1 MPEILI
7 SIANKIPQLVGDV
20 RQITS
25 GNRDYRLRLIF
36 DDDWEDGEKTVLF
49 VRENGFVYP
58 PVRTENDECVIPE
71 VNGVPIREWLYI
83 GVKQGEVHTSRP
95 CGVTVYR
102 SINDMIDDEAVQ
114 PDPSMWEDVLARLEE
129 LEANGGGGT
138 GGGGSVP
145 AGTDLVGHAVISLAG
160 ASYDALEM
168 QGIAFPPDVTD
179 EADQQRMLRAGA
191 VKAVVSIFESEDNVE
206 AGVLDCIEGDGLTW
220 VFAGVMVGKNRTAF
234 VTVTSIEDSN
244 EYEANVLAVH
254 EGGGSSGGD
263 AMRLKVLAE
272 LPYEGST
279 PIIDMIDFTRKY
291 TFADIAEAF
300 VAGRTITLNTEYD
313 VVPYQY
319 GMFRLEKFTQSGG
332 VGGLEFH
339 GHYWRVKDVEADVD
353 EGWVPAVA
361 FIREDGTLT
370 VEDREW
376 SGYAKQ
382 AEVDKLSKAK
392 ADYASVPNKATVD
405 GSTLK
410 MQRETTAT
418 DEAGTETTETTD
430 LFEVELPSDGGGW
443 TIDGLTAATEIA
455 DDDAVPFYDTSAKGQ
470 RKTLWSN
477 IKAVLKTYF
486 DGVYLKLSGGILTGK
501 IVFPTDNQNVGFTNS
516 GDVKI
521 FGYGNIDSVSH
532 LRTGDETRP
541 VQLRGSAERPKYNDG
556 ELVLKS
562 EFDTV
567 MQAYIDDIAEL
578 VGGDA

>member
-7 SIANKIPQLVGDV
+7 SVTNKIPQLAGDV

-129 LEANGGGGT
+129 LEANGGG
-138 GGGGSVP
+138 SVP
-145 AGTDLVGHAVISLAG
+145 AGTDLVGHAMISLMG
-160 ASYDALEM
+160 ASYDSLEVTSVT
-168 QGIAFPPDVTD
+168 FPPDVTD

-191 VKAVVSIFESEDNVE
+191 VKAIVTVFEGDGIAE
-206 AGVLDCIEGDGLTW
+206 AGVLDCISGNGFTFA
-220 VFAGVMVGKNRTAF
+220 FAGVMIGKNRTAF
-234 VTVTSIEDSN
+234 VAVTSIEDST
-244 EYEANVLAVH
+244 EYQAEVLAVH

-272 LPYEGST
+272 LPYEGT
-279 PIIDMIDFTRKY
+279 PQIGDVIDFTRTY
-291 TFADIAEAF
+291 TFADIRDAY

-313 VVPYQY
+313 TVPYQY
-319 GMFRLEKFTQSGG
+319 GRFWLERFTNSGG

-339 GHYWRVKDVEADVD
+339 GHYWRVKDEEAGVD

-361 FIREDGTLT
+361 FLREDGTLT
-370 VEDREW
+370 VQDREW

-382 AEVDKLSKAK
+382 AAVDKLSKA
-392 ADYASVPNKATVD
+392 
-405 GSTLK
+405 
-410 MQRETTAT
+410 
-418 DEAGTETTETTD
+418 
-430 LFEVELPSDGGGW
+430 
-443 TIDGLTAATEIA
+443 IA
-455 DDDAVPFYDTSAKGQ
+455 DHAKAYVLQAGETMDDVADDVEVVFDPYDTEDSDTGEPTITEEWQ
-470 RKTLWSN
+470 FTLADGN
-477 IKAVLKTYF
+477 VVTKKVVL
-486 DGVYLKLSGGILTGK
+486 GK
-501 IVFPTDNQNVGFTNS
+501 
-516 GDVKI
+516 
-521 FGYGNIDSVSH
+521 
-532 LRTGDETRP
+532 
-541 VQLRGSAERPKYNDG
+541 
-556 ELVLKS
+556 
-562 EFDTV
+562 
-567 MQAYIDDIAEL
+567 
-578 VGGDA
+578 